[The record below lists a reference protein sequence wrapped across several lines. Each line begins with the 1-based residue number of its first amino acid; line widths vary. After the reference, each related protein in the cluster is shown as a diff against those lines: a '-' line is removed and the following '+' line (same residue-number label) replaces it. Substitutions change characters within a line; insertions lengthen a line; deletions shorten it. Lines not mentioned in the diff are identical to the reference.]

1 MKRAAL
7 ATLALAFAAA
17 SPAGAQ
23 GRSHLG
29 AHLGINTDF
38 EDVYVGAHATFFLS
52 RILELYPSFDVY
64 FPDDGTLLGFNAD
77 FKFLI
82 PTKNGFGF
90 YAGPG
95 LGILYQSFDDNDDT
109 SVGLNLFGGIESR
122 RGQVHPFVEA
132 RALVHDDTSFQLA
145 FGLNFTLGPHT
156 ARINR

>member
-7 ATLALAFAAA
+7 ATVLLAFAAA
-17 SPAGAQ
+17 SYAEAQ

-38 EDVYVGAHATFFLS
+38 DDFYIGAHGTFFLS
-52 RILELYPSFDVY
+52 RYLELYPSFDVY
-64 FPDDGTLLGFNAD
+64 FPDEGTRLGFNGD

-82 PTKNGFGF
+82 PTKNSFGF

-95 LGILYQSFDDNDDT
+95 LGILYRSFDDDDDT
-109 SVGLNLFGGIESR
+109 SVGLNLFGGVESR
-122 RGQVHPFVEA
+122 RGQVHPFLEA
-132 RALVHDDTSFQLA
+132 RTLIHDDTTFQLA

-156 ARINR
+156 ARIK

>member
-7 ATLALAFAAA
+7 ATVLMAFDAA
-17 SPAGAQ
+17 SYAEAQ

-38 EDVYVGAHATFFLS
+38 DDVYVGAHATFFLS

-64 FPDDGTLLGFNAD
+64 FPDDGTLLGFNGD

-82 PTKNGFGF
+82 PTDNGFGF

-95 LGILYQSFDDNDDT
+95 LGILYQDFDGGDDT
-109 SVGLNLFGGIESR
+109 SV
-122 RGQVHPFVEA
+122 
-132 RALVHDDTSFQLA
+132 
-145 FGLNFTLGPHT
+145 
-156 ARINR
+156 